1 LPEGEWV
8 QVAGTYDG
16 KQLKVYVNGELTK
29 ATDVSGNPWASTEQV
44 YIGADPGCGNRCQ
57 WVGIIDEIAVFN
69 VTLGDNDIKALTRG
83 YEGASNVSTMR
94 KLATIWGE
102 LKAD

>member
-1 LPEGEWV
+1 LRIYINRVLSNE
-8 QVAGTYDG
+8 AH
-16 KQLKVYVNGELTK
+16 
-29 ATDVSGNPWASTEQV
+29 ASGNPWASTKQV
-44 YIGADPGCGNRCQ
+44 YIAADPGCGNRYQ

>member
-1 LPEGEWV
+1 
-8 QVAGTYDG
+8 
-16 KQLKVYVNGELTK
+16 
-29 ATDVSGNPWASTEQV
+29 
-44 YIGADPGCGNRCQ
+44 
-57 WVGIIDEIAVFN
+57 VFN